1 MDGQID
7 PRARRTRD
15 AIVGALIERVFRQ
28 RYDAIRTGDL
38 IAAAGVGR
46 STFYAHFRSKDA
58 VLLAAMEP
66 ILLPLANAAAGRAS
80 AAQVRSTLAHV
91 WEQRSL
97 ARVILGSAA
106 SVKLQRRLADDR
118 GGDRTARR
126 RRAAGDARDGRRCRA
141 THHAAYVG
149 GRRGVPRRGPGIA
162 DDGMCTARRGT
173 SLVAQ

>member
-28 RYDAIRTGDL
+28 RYDAIRTGEL

-106 SVKLQRRLADDR
+106 SVKLQRRLAAIIGEAIERRDGAAPPAMLAVAAAAAQLTMLR
-118 GGDRTARR
+118 MWAGGEACPVADLASRMMACARLVEM
-126 RRAAGDARDGRRCRA
+126 DAR
-141 THHAAYVG
+141 
-149 GRRGVPRRGPGIA
+149 
-162 DDGMCTARRGT
+162 
-173 SLVAQ
+173 

>member
-1 MDGQID
+1 MDGQVD

-15 AIVGALIERVFRQ
+15 AIVGALVERVFRQ

-80 AAQVRSTLAHV
+80 AAQLRSTLAHV
-91 WEQRSL
+91 WERRSL
-97 ARVILGSAA
+97 ARAVLGSAA
-106 SVKLQRRLADDR
+106 GMKLQRRLAAMIGEAVER
-118 GGDRTARR
+118 
-126 RRAAGDARDGRRCRA
+126 RDGA
-141 THHAAYVG
+141 VPPAMLAMAAAAAQLTMLRMWVG
-149 GRRGVPRRGPGIA
+149 GEATCSVA
-162 DDGMCTARRGT
+162 DLASRIMACAR
-173 SLVAQ
+173 LVDTGAR